1 MITISNQAFSVS
13 EDLMVGAG
21 VLYFKRSD
29 DSNGFHH
36 LGNVEEF
43 TISND
48 VDKIEK
54 NSSMNK
60 KRELMASVIT
70 AIKPTAKL
78 TLNEYNPY
86 NLALGL
92 FGVENVHVQ
101 QAKTLT
107 DEAYTVTSVP
117 GIIQLVDAD
126 GNRYFDISDIKVKP
140 ASAIPSGFK
149 AKTVTSDMSIQ
160 TTTNTDDTFKD
171 TLGGTLELSPA
182 GFTGTQDVRVFIT
195 VKTAPTANGDLNGL
209 VLEVR
214 EGLVGSPQTFTVS
227 TPSTLT
233 KTFTLTNGATI
244 KATVTSTGKFTA
256 NANMN
261 EASLTAS
268 ISTYVE
274 GKDYTTDAQESRGG
288 IIKIKDGGRI
298 KTGDVVKISAKV
310 PKAAFPTVSGGNAGD
325 IEGELLFLG
334 DPNIGGQ
341 YNLEAW
347 KVKITPDGDLSGLIG
362 TDFGSFGLTV
372 NFLTDYENHPD
383 YPYYKLTMI
392 SRSSGTQ
399 KVNGLYDP
407 HY

>member
-1 MITISNQAFSVS
+1 MSNQAFSVS

-21 VLYFKRSD
+21 VLYFKRRD

-70 AIKPTAKL
+70 AIKPSAKL

-92 FGVENVHVQ
+92 FGVENVHTQ
-101 QAKTLT
+101 QAKTLV
-107 DEAYTVTSVP
+107 DEPYTVISTP
-117 GIIQLVDAD
+117 GIVQLVDAD
-126 GNRYFDISDIKVKP
+126 GHRYFDVSNISVKP
-140 ASAIPSGFK
+140 ANAVPATFK
-149 AKTVTSDMSIQ
+149 VKTVTSDMSIQ
-160 TTTNTDDTFKD
+160 TTTNPDDTLKD
-171 TLGGTLELSPA
+171 TLGGTLEIAPA
-182 GFTGTQDVRVFIT
+182 AFSGTDDVRVFIT
-195 VKTAPTANGDLNGL
+195 VKTAPTAAGDLDGL
-209 VLEVR
+209 SLEVR
-214 EGLVGSPQTFTVS
+214 EGLVGAPQTFTVS
-227 TPSTLT
+227 GTKLT
-233 KTFTLTNGATI
+233 ETFTLTCGATI
-244 KATVTSTGKFTA
+244 KATVGVGNNFTA

-261 EASLTAS
+261 EAVITAS
-268 ISTYVE
+268 INSYVQ
-274 GKDYTTDAQESRGG
+274 GKDYITDAQESRAG

-298 KTGDVVKISAKV
+298 KTGDVIKVSATV

-325 IEGELLFLG
+325 IEGELLFIG
-334 DPNIGGQ
+334 DPNIGGL

-383 YPYYKLTMI
+383 YPYYKVTMI
-392 SRSSGTQ
+392 SRASGEQ

>member
-1 MITISNQAFSVS
+1 MSNQAFSVS

-43 TISND
+43 TITND
-48 VDKIEK
+48 VDKVEK

-60 KRELMASVIT
+60 KRELLASVIT

-101 QAKTLT
+101 QEKTLT
-107 DEAYTVTSVP
+107 DEPYTVISAP
-117 GIIQLVDAD
+117 GIIQLVDPD
-126 GNRYFDISDIKVKP
+126 GNRYYDVRNIVVKP
-140 ASAIPSGFK
+140 ANSTPASFK

-160 TTTNTDDTFKD
+160 TTTNPDDTFKD
-171 TLGGTLELSPA
+171 TLGGTLELSSA
-182 GFTGTQDVRVFIT
+182 GFVGTQDVRVFIT
-195 VKTAPTANGDLNGL
+195 VKTAPTTAGDLNGL
-209 VLEVR
+209 TLEVR
-214 EGLVGSPQTFTVS
+214 EGLVGAPQIFSVS

-233 KTFTLTNGATI
+233 QTFTLTSGATI
-244 KATVTSTGKFTA
+244 KATVAVGGNFTA
-256 NANMN
+256 NSNMN
-261 EASLTAS
+261 EAVLTAS
-268 ISTYVE
+268 IGAYE
-274 GKDYTTDAQESRGG
+274 DGKDYTTDAQESRAG

-298 KTGDVVKISAKV
+298 KTGDIVKVSASI

-325 IEGELLFLG
+325 IQGELLFIG

-347 KVKITPDGDLSGLIG
+347 NVKITPDGDLSGLIG
-362 TDFGSFGLTV
+362 TDFGSFGLTI
-372 NFLTDYENHPD
+372 NFLTDYEHHKD

-392 SRSSGTQ
+392 SRASGTQ
-399 KVNGLYDP
+399 KVDGIYDP

>member
-1 MITISNQAFSVS
+1 MSNQSFSVS

-43 TISND
+43 TITND

-60 KRELMASVIT
+60 KRELMQSVIT
-70 AIKPTAKL
+70 ALKPSAKL

-101 QAKTLT
+101 QAKTLV
-107 DEAYTVTSVP
+107 DEPYTVISVP
-117 GIIQLVDAD
+117 GIVQLVDAD
-126 GNRYFDISDIKVKP
+126 GNRYFDVSHITVKP
-140 ASAIPSGFK
+140 ATAVPATFK

-160 TTTNTDDTFKD
+160 TTTNPDDTLKD
-171 TLGGTLELSPA
+171 NLGGTLEISPA
-182 GFTGTQDVRVFIT
+182 GFVGTQDVRVFIT
-195 VKTAPTANGDLNGL
+195 VKTAPTATGDLDGL
-209 VLEVR
+209 TLEVR
-214 EGLVGSPQTFTVS
+214 EGLVGAPQTFSVS

-233 KTFTLTNGATI
+233 QTFTLANGATI
-244 KATVTSTGKFTA
+244 KATVAAGQNFTA

-261 EASLTAS
+261 EAVLTAS
-268 ISTYVE
+268 IGTYE
-274 GKDYTTDAQESRGG
+274 DGKDYVTDAQESRAGV
-288 IIKIKDGGRI
+288 IKIKDGGRI
-298 KTGDVVKISAKV
+298 KTGDVIKVSATV
-310 PKAAFPTVSGGNAGD
+310 PKAAFPTVSGGSAGD
-325 IEGELLFLG
+325 IEGELLFIG

-362 TDFGSFGLTV
+362 TDFGSFGLTI
-372 NFLTDYENHPD
+372 NFLTDYEHHKD

-392 SRSSGTQ
+392 SRASGTQ
-399 KVNGLYDP
+399 KVDGIYDP

>member
-1 MITISNQAFSVS
+1 MSNQAFSVS

-21 VLYFKRSD
+21 VLYFKRND
-29 DSNGFHH
+29 DTNGFHH

-48 VDKIEK
+48 VDKVEK

-70 AIKPTAKL
+70 AIKPSAKL

-92 FGVENVHVQ
+92 FGVENVQVQ
-101 QAKTLT
+101 QPKTLV
-107 DEAYTVTSVP
+107 DEPYTVISVP
-117 GIIQLVDAD
+117 GIIQLADAD
-126 GNRYFDISDIKVKP
+126 GNRYFDVSNITVKP
-140 ASAIPSGFK
+140 ASTIPASFK

-160 TTTNTDDTFKD
+160 TTTSPDDTLKD
-171 TLGGTLELSPA
+171 NGGGILELSTA
-182 GFTGTQDVRVFIT
+182 AFSGTDDVRVFIT
-195 VKTAPTANGDLNGL
+195 VKTAPTASGDLDGL
-209 VLEVR
+209 TLEVR
-214 EGLVGSPQTFTVS
+214 EGLVGAPQTFNVTTAS
-227 TPSTLT
+227 TQT
-233 KTFTLTNGATI
+233 KTFTLTSGATI
-244 KATVTSTGKFTA
+244 KATVGVGETFTA

-261 EASLTAS
+261 EAALTAS
-268 ISTYVE
+268 ISTYE
-274 GKDYTTDAQESRGG
+274 DGKDYLTDAQESRAG
-288 IIKIKDGGRI
+288 IIKIRDGGRI
-298 KTGDVVKISAKV
+298 KTGDIVKVSATV

-325 IEGELLFLG
+325 IEGELLFVG
-334 DPNIGGQ
+334 DPNIGGL

-347 KVKITPDGDLSGLIG
+347 HVKITPDGDLSGLIG

-372 NFLTDYENHPD
+372 NFLTDYENHPK

-392 SRSSGTQ
+392 SRASGKQ
-399 KVNGLYDP
+399 KVEGVYDP